1 MIKLIALDLDG
12 TLLKDN
18 HTIDMETL
26 EFLKNLKDTSYFIA
40 TGRCYSFV
48 EDIIKNYDLDCD
60 LLLNNGHEFISK
72 DKKVRWD
79 YPLKKDVLKE
89 IVSILLKYSCEF
101 MMYDSNGK
109 KYTFTPLEKLY
120 DNHIEFIELHYGENI
135 DHLLDKPLFS
145 KESYLRDT
153 VLLDNID
160 DLDELNILK
169 IDIRAISED
178 LSSKTLAELNSI
190 ENLSITSSYH
200 NLIEVCDDYM
210 SKGSMV
216 KKIAELYNVTLDEVA
231 SFGDGSNDIEMLD
244 MVKYSFAMGNASDK
258 VKKYAKFVTD
268 TNGNQGILKGLKR
281 LLDDKLIS

>member
-26 EFLKNLKDTSYFIA
+26 EFLKSLKDTSYFIA

-79 YPLKKDVLKE
+79 YPFKKDVLKE
-89 IVSILLKYSCEF
+89 VVSILLKYSCEF

-120 DNHIEFIELHYGENI
+120 DNHIEFTALHYGENI

-178 LSSKTLAELNSI
+178 LSSKTLIELNTI
-190 ENLSITSSYH
+190 ENLSITSSYN

-244 MVKYSFAMGNASDK
+244 MAKYSFAMGNASDK